1 MQKRRQKAAETSGK
15 QLAVALLGG
24 LILAAVVT
32 SVLLLVLS
40 ALNVRG
46 TASDALLARSC
57 VAVLFAAAFL
67 GGLFAV
73 NVMRGRP
80 LLWGCVSGAVD
91 SAALLLIGWCMGVQ
105 VQIPALLLRVGVMLL
120 GGALAGAVRA
130 ARKK

>member
-1 MQKRRQKAAETSGK
+1 MQKRRQQTAETYGK
-15 QLAVALLGG
+15 QLVVALLGG

-40 ALNVRG
+40 VLNVLG
-46 TASDALLARSC
+46 TASDAVLARGC

-80 LLWGCVSGAVD
+80 LLWGCASGTAD
-91 SAALLLIGWCMGVQ
+91 GAALLLIGWCMGVQ
-105 VQIPALLLRVGVMLL
+105 AQVPALLLRVGVMLL